1 MGKCSYLWTMCKNLG
16 DGFESLCGDAS
27 RDDDDDA
34 PYCTGSGTNMM
45 MNGFVWIPKG
55 NNPCLVLFFE
65 SWLIDNDFKLTLSVI
80 GVFLLGVSNAF
91 ANQYR
96 DYVWRLRS
104 DRKEEIL
111 SQAIH
116 TSLGA
121 LQLSIGYFLML
132 VAMTYVFIYFAAAV
146 VGLALG
152 QVLVASRNG
161 STTLN
166 AAQKDSCCGSS
177 VTLRTPSMA
186 GSGKMDKYFTIKGED
201 DDEDEE
207 EGGDIKEIKLEIEG
221 MTCSSC
227 IQTVR
232 RALMAVSGVKSV
244 SIVLGA
250 PKSFATVV
258 VRDDKND
265 DSMLLV
271 RAVEGVG
278 FDATL
283 V

>member
-1 MGKCSYLWTMCKNLG
+1 MCKDLG

-27 RDDDDDA
+27 RDDDDA

-45 MNGFVWIPKG
+45 MNGFVWVPKG
-55 NNPCLVLFFE
+55 NNPCLVLFFK
-65 SWLIDNDFKLTLSVI
+65 SWLIDNDLKLALSMI

-161 STTLN
+161 QTTLN

-177 VTLRTPSMA
+177 VTLRTPSMT
-186 GSGKMDKYFTIKGED
+186 GSGKTEKYFTLKNE

-207 EGGDIKEIKLEIEG
+207 EGGNIKQVKLEIEG

-244 SIVLGA
+244 SIFLGA

>member
-1 MGKCSYLWTMCKNLG
+1 MSKCTYLWTMCKNLG

-45 MNGFVWIPKG
+45 MNGFVWVPKG
-55 NNPCLVLFFE
+55 NNPCLVLFFK
-65 SWLIDNDFKLTLSVI
+65 SWFIDNDFKLALSVI

-104 DRKEEIL
+104 DRGGDSFASDTHL
-111 SQAIH
+111 
-116 TSLGA
+116 TGA

-166 AAQKDSCCGSS
+166 AAQKDSCCSS
-177 VTLRTPSMA
+177 VT
-186 GSGKMDKYFTIKGED
+186 
-201 DDEDEE
+201 EE
-207 EGGDIKEIKLEIEG
+207 RPRWRDL
-221 MTCSSC
+221 
-227 IQTVR
+227 VR
-232 RALMAVSGVKSV
+232 RK
-244 SIVLGA
+244 IFH
-250 PKSFATVV
+250 PQ
-258 VRDDKND
+258 
-265 DSMLLV
+265 
-271 RAVEGVG
+271 E
-278 FDATL
+278 
-283 V
+283 